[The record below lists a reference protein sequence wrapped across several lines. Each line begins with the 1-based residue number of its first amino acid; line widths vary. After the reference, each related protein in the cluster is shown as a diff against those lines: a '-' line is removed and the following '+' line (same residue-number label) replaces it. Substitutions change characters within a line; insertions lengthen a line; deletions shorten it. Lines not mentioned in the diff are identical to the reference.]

1 MTTRLCWLK
10 HVRPH
15 ITNFLFRPTSMS
27 KIVEFPSLTSR
38 AWAQWEREIRALAKE
53 RELDEGIVADALP
66 RLKSHWEVIFEAI
79 DIELPPRPV
88 PGTLTKQQAKAIQGI
103 IDDAA
108 GVVIERL
115 RTERTVAF
123 QRFIVVELALS
134 NSKLSPQAPSA
145 A

>member
-1 MTTRLCWLK
+1 
-10 HVRPH
+10 
-15 ITNFLFRPTSMS
+15 MS

-134 NSKLSPQAPSA
+134 NTKLSPQAPSA